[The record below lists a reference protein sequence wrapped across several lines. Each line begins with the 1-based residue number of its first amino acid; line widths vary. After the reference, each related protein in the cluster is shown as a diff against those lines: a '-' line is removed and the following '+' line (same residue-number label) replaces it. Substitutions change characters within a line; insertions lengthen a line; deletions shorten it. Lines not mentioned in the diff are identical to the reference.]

1 MKDSKTSLRRSLPE
15 RKQSEPLQQ
24 TLHLRSLIE
33 WWQLAQHPD
42 FTLDIQEWEH
52 ASPGHQTVFVTSKI
66 CAGFIRPQCNSNELG
81 GTGVEAGEEPTL
93 EPRFR
98 EIV

>member
-15 RKQSEPLQQ
+15 LTQSEPLQQ

-52 ASPGHQTVFVTSKI
+52 ALRESLTWLPAPAYYSQSI
-66 CAGFIRPQCNSNELG
+66 G
-81 GTGVEAGEEPTL
+81 GVVIGNFHYASGLWDGGCPWQRLARADTG
-93 EPRFR
+93 
-98 EIV
+98 

>member
-15 RKQSEPLQQ
+15 LTQSEPLMQQ

-52 ASPGHQTVFVTSKI
+52 ALREWKAANLGDVKSHFVTI
-66 CAGFIRPQCNSNELG
+66 IYELF
-81 GTGVEAGEEPTL
+81 TVP
-93 EPRFR
+93 
-98 EIV
+98 

>member
-1 MKDSKTSLRRSLPE
+1 MKDSETSLRRSLRE
-15 RKQSEPLQQ
+15 LTQSEPLQQ

-52 ASPGHQTVFVTSKI
+52 ALREWK
-66 CAGFIRPQCNSNELG
+66 AANW
-81 GTGVEAGEEPTL
+81 
-93 EPRFR
+93 PRCLHDNYFDDCSTCITHR
-98 EIV
+98 QLTDLVQ

>member
-15 RKQSEPLQQ
+15 LTQSEPLQQ

-52 ASPGHQTVFVTSKI
+52 ALREWKV
-66 CAGFIRPQCNSNELG
+66 ANW
-81 GTGVEAGEEPTL
+81 
-93 EPRFR
+93 PRCRCECDDLFDMCLNCITPR
-98 EIV
+98 QLTDLVQ